1 MFYFSVKFNEIKRNI
16 ILKLKS
22 VSGRNLNE
30 EYIFVDLYIYFGKEK
45 DVGLEYFID
54 GKFYFMEVNIYVYI
68 C

>member
-54 GKFYFMEVNIYVYI
+54 GMFYFMEVNIYMFI
-68 C
+68 